1 MAFDPRSRERLEALG
16 RRLPQPLPA
25 PQPDP
30 PPPARRRQHAI
41 ETEDD
46 PAQLFRELMRASP
59 DGSVPDHLLQRLREL
74 ERPPLRRD
82 GPGSDGP
89 GSGGPGSGG
98 RALEP
103 GGTAPEA
110 DDPYRMFQ
118 ELLLE
123 EQEEPMAPP
132 GAQPTPGK
140 RRRSRAS
147 R

>member
-25 PQPDP
+25 PPAASPAP
-30 PPPARRRQHAI
+30 PRRQHAI
-41 ETEDD
+41 ETEND

-59 DGSVPDHLLQRLREL
+59 DGTVPDHLLQRLREL
-74 ERPPLRRD
+74 ERPRLRRD
-82 GPGSDGP
+82 GHGS
-89 GSGGPGSGG
+89 SG
-98 RALEP
+98 RAMEA
-103 GGTAPEA
+103 GGAAPEA

-123 EQEEPMAPP
+123 EQEEPIAPP
-132 GAQPTPGK
+132 GGAQPTPGR

>member
-16 RRLPQPLPA
+16 RRLPEPL
-25 PQPDP
+25 P
-30 PPPARRRQHAI
+30 PPPAAAAPSAGRRLHAI

-46 PAQLFRELMRASP
+46 PAQLFRELIRASP
-59 DGSVPDHLLQRLREL
+59 DGTVPDHLLQRLRDL
-74 ERPPLRRD
+74 EQPPSRPQGGARVQA
-82 GPGSDGP
+82 GSV
-89 GSGGPGSGG
+89 
-98 RALEP
+98 
-103 GGTAPEA
+103 APEA

-123 EQEEPMAPP
+123 EPGEPPGTPAPP
-132 GAQPTPGK
+132 AQPTPGN

>member
-16 RRLPQPLPA
+16 RRLPEPLPS
-25 PQPDP
+25 PQPKG

-46 PAQLFRELMRASP
+46 PAKLFGELMRASP
-59 DGSVPDHLLQRLREL
+59 DGTVPDHLLQRLRDL
-74 ERPPLRRD
+74 ERPRSAPRGSTD
-82 GPGSDGP
+82 TPGNNP
-89 GSGGPGSGG
+89 K
-98 RALEP
+98 A
-103 GGTAPEA
+103 AAAEA
-110 DDPYRMFQ
+110 DDPYRAFQ

-123 EQEEPMAPP
+123 EHEEPLGPAP
-132 GAQPTPGK
+132 QPTPGR

>member
-16 RRLPQPLPA
+16 RRLPEPLPT
-25 PQPDP
+25 
-30 PPPARRRQHAI
+30 PPPAVAPPAGPRRHAI

-46 PAQLFRELMRASP
+46 PAQLFRELMHASP
-59 DGSVPDHLLQRLREL
+59 DGTVPDHLLQRLRDL
-74 ERPPLRRD
+74 ERPRPRPQGR
-82 GPGSDGP
+82 
-89 GSGGPGSGG
+89 GGVQAG
-98 RALEP
+98 AA
-103 GGTAPEA
+103 APEA

-123 EQEEPMAPP
+123 EPGEPP
-132 GAQPTPGK
+132 GPTAAQDHPTPGN